1 MTATDERVTGSAH
14 EVVLT
19 RVYSAPR
26 ALVFLAW
33 TDPKHLANWW
43 GPRGFTNPV
52 CELDV
57 RPGGAILVHMTAPD
71 GTMFPMTGTFHEIV
85 EPERLV
91 FTTRAFEDAT
101 GQALLEVHNTVTFT
115 DEGGKTKLTVRAVAV
130 KVAPEVAGAV
140 AGMNEGWAQS
150 LDKLGELVVPG
161 EAEAAAREIV
171 LTRVFDAP
179 RERVFDAWTDAK
191 HLEQWWGPNGFGTT
205 TRTFDLRVGGEWRL
219 VMHGPDGR
227 DYANRIVFTT
237 IARPQCLAYRH
248 EGDGGV
254 TFFSTVTFDE
264 EGAGTKLTL
273 RMRFS
278 SAEECA
284 AVEQKYG
291 AREGGRQTLLR
302 LGEFLAQKAPAR
314 EFVLSRTFDAPRS
327 LVFRAWTEADRL
339 AKWFGPK
346 GFTLLSCALDL
357 RPGGVFHYGMKAPQG
372 GEMWG
377 KWVFRE
383 VVPPERL
390 VFVTSFSDAE
400 CGTGRHPLS
409 AEWPLEVLSVVTFT
423 EHAGKTTITL
433 SGVPINATEAERK
446 TFDAAHEGMR
456 GGWGGTLDQLAE
468 FLVAR

>member
-1 MTATDERVTGSAH
+1 
-14 EVVLT
+14 
-19 RVYSAPR
+19 
-26 ALVFLAW
+26 VFLAW

-43 GPRGFTNPV
+43 GPHGFTNPV

-57 RPGGAILVHMTAPD
+57 RPGGAIRVHMTAPD
-71 GTMFPMTGTFHEIV
+71 GTVYPMTGTFHEIV

-101 GQALLEVHNTVTFT
+101 GQALLEVHNTVTFA
-115 DEGGKTKLTVRAVAV
+115 DEGGKTTLTVRAVAV
-130 KVAPEVAGAV
+130 KVAPEVTGAV

-150 LDKLGELVVPG
+150 LDKLGGVVDPG
-161 EAEAAAREIV
+161 ATEAAAREIV
-171 LTRVFDAP
+171 VTRVFDAP

-191 HLEQWWGPNGFGTT
+191 HLAQWWGPDGFSTT
-205 TRTFDLRVGGEWRL
+205 THTFDPRAGGEWRL

-227 DYANRIVFTT
+227 DYPNRIVFTT
-237 IARPQCLAYRH
+237 IARPHCLAYKH

-254 TFFSTVTFDE
+254 NFFSTVTFDE
-264 EGAGTKLTL
+264 EGTGTKLTL

-278 SAEECA
+278 SAAECA
-284 AVEQKYG
+284 AVEQKSG
-291 AREGGRQTLLR
+291 ARDGARQTLLR
-302 LGEFLAQKAPAR
+302 LGEFLARQAPASR
-314 EFVLSRTFDAPRS
+314 EFVLSRTFDAPRA

-346 GFTLLSCALDL
+346 GFTVLACTLDL

-383 VVPPERL
+383 VEPPERL
-390 VFVTSFSDAE
+390 AFVASFSDAQ

-409 AEWPLEVLSVVTFT
+409 TEWPLEVLSVVTFT
-423 EHAGKTTITL
+423 ENAGKTTITMR
-433 SGVPINATEAERK
+433 SHPIHATETERK

-456 GGWGGTLDQLAE
+456 AGWGGTFDQLVE
-468 FLVAR
+468 FLATN